1 MLVRL
6 LRLLLCERVCGLNL
20 GLSSIEIEIE
30 ILAVREGGG
39 DVWRM
44 KSVGEILGRWEVYF
58 GS

>member
-1 MLVRL
+1 M
-6 LRLLLCERVCGLNL
+6 NL

>member
-1 MLVRL
+1 MIRL
-6 LRLLLCERVCGLNL
+6 LRLLLCEKVCGLNL
-20 GLSSIEIEIE
+20 GLSSIEIE

-44 KSVGEILGRWEVYF
+44 KSVGEILGRWEVSF